1 MPYITGQLEQDVGLI
16 SRDLPC
22 EANNGAP
29 PSESE
34 ELGNGGRGGLFI
46 VLGARLGGSLGGS
59 LG

>member
-34 ELGNGGRGGLFI
+34 GLGNGGRGGLFI
-46 VLGARLGGSLGGS
+46 VHGGS
-59 LG
+59 